1 MPDIGCLGE
10 ALIDFLAEPVRGPRV
25 VRRFSENAGGAPAN
39 TAVAAVRLGVSASFL
54 GALARDA
61 FGDFLCDELST
72 AGVGTE
78 GVQRPD
84 DGRTALAFVFLDGSG
99 ERSFLFYGER
109 AAHLLYRPELL
120 SDGFLPSLRVLH
132 LGSTNTLTDE
142 RSAAATHTCVKRA
155 RALGVRTSF
164 DINLRPPL
172 WSDPRSMRPRID
184 RILPDIAILKMSRE
198 EFLWMNETAP
208 GPWLEEWFAAA
219 GRIALVTD
227 GPRPIEYITRRG
239 RGRVPAWTVEVHDT
253 TAAGDAFAAGFLVR
267 AVEAARGGADLE
279 AWLEEEDALVPALRF
294 AAAAGALAAAR
305 PGSFAAM
312 PWREEVDIFLESRR
326 ASPA

>member
-10 ALIDFLAEPVRGPRV
+10 ALIDFLAEPVRGPREG
-25 VRRFSENAGGAPAN
+25 RRFSENAGGAPAN
-39 TAVAAVRLGVSASFL
+39 TAVAAVRLGVTASFL
-54 GALARDA
+54 GALAHDA
-61 FGDFLCDELST
+61 FGDFLWDELT
-72 AGVGTE
+72 RAGVGTE

-84 DGRTALAFVFLDGSG
+84 DGRTALAFVFRDGSG

-109 AAHLLYRPELL
+109 AAHLLYRPESLP
-120 SDGFLPSLRVLH
+120 GEVLPSLRVLH

-142 RSAAATHTCVKRA
+142 RSAAATEDCLRRA
-155 RALGVRTSF
+155 RTLGVRTSF
-164 DINLRPPL
+164 DLNLRPSL
-172 WSDPRSMRPRID
+172 WSDLRLMRPRID
-184 RILPDIAILKMSRE
+184 RLLPDVAILKMSRE
-198 EFLWMNETAP
+198 EFLWMNETAS
-208 GPWLEEWFAAA
+208 GPWLEEWFAAS

-227 GPRPIEYITRRG
+227 GPRPIEYMTRTR
-239 RGRVPAWTVEVHDT
+239 RGRVPAWAIEVHDT

-267 AVEAARGGADLE
+267 TVEAARHGADLE

-312 PWREEVDIFLESRR
+312 PRREEVDTFLESRR
-326 ASPA
+326 ASRA